1 MRECLERFILISA
14 FLCYGAMAV
23 DLNEINQ
30 NIQKNEAQKSN
41 IDKQRANL
49 NLKLSTLGQNINNN
63 MQQIKKLDTEIQ
75 NLAKNIESNKDQN
88 KSQEARLQTLEDNLA
103 TLNVSLNQSQTKLS
117 NLILQHMTIA
127 YVLDDEESLNLEDMV
142 TREAFK
148 ILKKQTTNEI
158 KEIEKQQRSIVKQIN
173 DINSSIKEV
182 TQIITTQETRH
193 QDLQTMIA
201 KQKILVD
208 NMRNEMQV
216 YNQRLKAVDM
226 QKKELDKLLGQLNI
240 LKKNTQ
246 EEIRKKQEAER
257 KAKLER
263 ERLAKLERERKR
275 KIEEEKKRAALAK
288 AEAEKKAKAEAEKIA
303 KTDSKKAQQFLGE
316 QNKAIQRKYDAAVS
330 SAEASNTINSFEELK
345 RVDSV
350 YQRPETAK
358 YTGKRAGAPLD
369 SYVIEQAFGDYI
381 DPAYKIKI
389 FNNGVVLKP
398 KKNDAQVYNIMDGK
412 VIYAEEMPGL
422 KKVVVVEHANSMH
435 TIYSML
441 DKIAP
446 TLKKGFVV
454 KRGYVIG
461 RIHDRLNLEIVQNGK
476 HINPVEVMAK
486 N

>member
-216 YNQRLKAVDM
+216 YNQRLKAIDM

-240 LKKNTQ
+240 LKKNRRR
-246 EEIRKKQEAER
+246 EKESSPSKSRSREKGESRSRENRKNR
-257 KAKLER
+257 
-263 ERLAKLERERKR
+263 
-275 KIEEEKKRAALAK
+275 
-288 AEAEKKAKAEAEKIA
+288 
-303 KTDSKKAQQFLGE
+303 
-316 QNKAIQRKYDAAVS
+316 
-330 SAEASNTINSFEELK
+330 
-345 RVDSV
+345 
-350 YQRPETAK
+350 
-358 YTGKRAGAPLD
+358 
-369 SYVIEQAFGDYI
+369 
-381 DPAYKIKI
+381 
-389 FNNGVVLKP
+389 
-398 KKNDAQVYNIMDGK
+398 
-412 VIYAEEMPGL
+412 
-422 KKVVVVEHANSMH
+422 
-435 TIYSML
+435 
-441 DKIAP
+441 
-446 TLKKGFVV
+446 
-454 KRGYVIG
+454 
-461 RIHDRLNLEIVQNGK
+461 
-476 HINPVEVMAK
+476 
-486 N
+486 

>member
-1 MRECLERFILISA
+1 MRKSLAQFIIFGIL
-14 FLCYGAMAV
+14 LCRGVVAA

-63 MQQIKKLDTEIQ
+63 MQQIKKLDAEIQ
-75 NLAKNIESNKDQN
+75 NLAKNIENNKDQN
-88 KSQEARLQTLEDNLA
+88 KTQEAKLQTLKNNLA
-103 TLNVSLNQSQTKLS
+103 VLNESLSQSQTKLS

-158 KEIEKQQRSIVKQIN
+158 TQIEKQQRNILRQIN
-173 DINSSIKEV
+173 DINRSIKEV
-182 TQIITTQETRH
+182 TQIITTQETKH
-193 QDLQTMIA
+193 QDLQTMIG

-216 YNQRLKAVDM
+216 YNQRLKAIEM

-257 KAKLER
+257 LAKLER

-275 KIEEEKKRAALAK
+275 KIEEEKKKAALAK
-288 AEAEKKAKAEAEKIA
+288 AEAEKIAKAEAEKIA

-316 QNKAIQRKYDAAVS
+316 QNQAIQRKYDAALS

-350 YQRPETAK
+350 YQRPETAR

-369 SYVIEQAFGDYI
+369 SYIIEQAFGDYI

-389 FNNGVVLKP
+389 FNNGVVLKSR
-398 KKNDAQVYNIMDGK
+398 KNDVQVYNIMDGK

-435 TIYSML
+435 TIYSMI

-446 TLKKGFVV
+446 TLKKGFIV
-454 KRGYVIG
+454 KKGYVIG
-461 RIHDRLNLEIVQNGK
+461 RINEKLNLEIVQNGK